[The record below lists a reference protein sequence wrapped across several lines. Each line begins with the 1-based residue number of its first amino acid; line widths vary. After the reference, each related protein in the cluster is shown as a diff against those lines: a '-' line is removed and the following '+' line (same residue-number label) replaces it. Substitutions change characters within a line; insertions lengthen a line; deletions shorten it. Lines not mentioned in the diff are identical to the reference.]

1 METFKPILIEDLEIY
16 KNGLDIEDY
25 KFCNII
31 SNRLITN
38 AVFLESK
45 EYALVGAI
53 LKEVLNFFAIVEEP
67 KNIKREL
74 EYFIN
79 KIIKTDKLD
88 ILFIMEGYLNFYNKM
103 RDELNP
109 NYEKYK
115 ENKEYSLFSTK
126 YCLKFLNEELNS
138 QDVPYTRDLIYFGIS
153 SELNRIFRNFG
164 CITHQLILKALIVFL
179 GRLYD
184 YYRFLILSDDTK
196 KNFWEE
202 KYLKIKEKIKNN
214 VVTFDIDDEY
224 IEKTTNLLF
233 EICKEWRLMF
243 IRLMDITPQVKRENT
258 SIPPKIKE
266 ELKGMVS
273 KVTDSEIKGE

>member
-16 KNGLDIEDY
+16 KNGLDIKDY
-25 KFCNII
+25 RFCNII

-53 LKEVLNFFAIVEEP
+53 LKEVLNFFAMVEEP

-74 EYFIN
+74 ENFIN

-88 ILFIMEGYLNFYNKM
+88 ILFIMECYLNFYNKM

-243 IRLMDITPQVKRENT
+243 IRLMDIAPQVKRENT

>member
-1 METFKPILIEDLEIY
+1 METFKPVLIEDLEIY